1 MADPLSGVYKARQSP
16 RVVVSRTPSGARPGR
31 ANSALSQRFER
42 IATGRTA
49 SRQGPRYW
57 RPEEIGSG
65 VAPPRVPWRRY
76 AGGNWTGVRLMRIV
90 MIGAGYVGLVSGACL
105 ADFGHEVVCV
115 EVDES
120 KVASLREGRVPIY
133 EPGLSELVLANQ
145 AAGRLTF
152 TTSLKAAGRGANA
165 IFIAVGTPSLAEIG
179 SADMR
184 FVHDAAREIAG
195 VIEEFTVVVVK
206 STVPIGAGDEVE
218 RIIAERAPRDRFA
231 VVSNPEFLREGAAIE
246 DFKRPDR
253 VVIGVED
260 DRAREVMREI
270 YQPIESNG
278 GPIVYTSRRSSEMIK
293 YAANVFLAMKVTF
306 INEIA
311 DLCERLGADVLDVS
325 HGIGLDDR
333 IGRRFLNPGP
343 GFGGSC
349 FPKDTLALTKLAA
362 DAKAPI
368 RLVETLVDVND
379 KRKTA
384 MAAKI
389 VAACGGSVAGKRIAV
404 LGLTYKPKTDD
415 MRDAPSLVIV
425 PELQAAG
432 ARVVAYDPEGLRTA
446 KPLLPG
452 VEFADNAYACLKG
465 ADAAV
470 VVTEWDEFRAL
481 DLARVKASLAAP
493 IMVDLRNIYPIKA
506 MKALGFR
513 YVCVGRGFGGEG

>member
-1 MADPLSGVYKARQSP
+1 
-16 RVVVSRTPSGARPGR
+16 
-31 ANSALSQRFER
+31 
-42 IATGRTA
+42 
-49 SRQGPRYW
+49 
-57 RPEEIGSG
+57 
-65 VAPPRVPWRRY
+65 
-76 AGGNWTGVRLMRIV
+76 MRIV
-90 MIGAGYVGLVSGACL
+90 MVGAGYVGLVSGACL

-115 EVDES
+115 EVDEK
-120 KVASLREGRVPIY
+120 KVLGLREGRVPIY

-145 AAGRLTF
+145 AAGRLSF
-152 TTSLKAAGRGANA
+152 TTSLKDAGRGAQA
-165 IFIAVGTPSLAEIG
+165 IFIAVGTPSLAEVG
-179 SADMR
+179 SADMHY
-184 FVHDAAREIAG
+184 VHDAARAIGEI
-195 VIEEFTVVVVK
+195 IEGFTVVVVK

-218 RIIAERAPRDRFA
+218 RIVAKHAPQGSFA

-260 DRAREVMREI
+260 DRARAVMREI
-270 YQPIESNG
+270 YRPIERNG
-278 GPIVYTSRRSSEMIK
+278 GQIVYTSRRSSEMIK

-333 IGRRFLNPGP
+333 IGRKFLNPGP

-362 DAKAPI
+362 EAKAPI

-384 MAAKI
+384 MAVKI
-389 VAACGGSVAGKRIAV
+389 ISACGGSVAGKRIAV

-432 ARVVAYDPEGLRTA
+432 AHVVAYDPEGVRHA

-452 VEFADNAYACLKG
+452 VEFVDSAYACLKG

-470 VVTEWDEFRAL
+470 IVTEWDEFRAL
-481 DLARVKASLAAP
+481 DLVRVKGSLTTP
-493 IMVDLRNIYPIKA
+493 IMIDLRNIYPIET
-506 MKALGFR
+506 MKAHGFR

>member
-1 MADPLSGVYKARQSP
+1 
-16 RVVVSRTPSGARPGR
+16 
-31 ANSALSQRFER
+31 
-42 IATGRTA
+42 
-49 SRQGPRYW
+49 
-57 RPEEIGSG
+57 
-65 VAPPRVPWRRY
+65 
-76 AGGNWTGVRLMRIV
+76 MRIV

-115 EVDES
+115 DTDLK
-120 KVASLREGRVPIY
+120 KVEALRRGQVPIF

-145 AAGRLTF
+145 AAGRLMF
-152 TTSLKAAGRGANA
+152 STSLKEASRGAKA
-165 IFIAVGTPSLAEIG
+165 IFIAVGTPSLAEVG

-184 FVHDAAREIAG
+184 YVYDAARSIAE
-195 VIEEFTVVVVK
+195 VIEDFTVVVVK

-218 RIIAERAPRDRFA
+218 KVIAQTIPRERFA

-246 DFKRPDR
+246 DFKQPDR
-253 VVIGVED
+253 VVVGLD
-260 DRAREVMREI
+260 DERAREVMADI
-270 YQPIESNG
+270 YRPIARVGS
-278 GPIVYTSRRSSEMIK
+278 PIVVTARRSSEMIK

-325 HGIGLDDR
+325 KGIGLDER
-333 IGRRFLNPGP
+333 IGARFLNPGP

-379 KRKTA
+379 KRKVA
-384 MAAKI
+384 MADKVI
-389 VAACGGSVAGKRIAV
+389 NSCGGSVAGKRLAI

-415 MRDAPSLVIV
+415 MRDAPSLVII
-425 PELQAAG
+425 PLLQAAG
-432 ARVVAYDPEGLRTA
+432 AKIVAYDPEGHKMA
-446 KPLLPG
+446 KPLLAG
-452 VEFADNAYACLKG
+452 VDFAESAYACIDG

-481 DLARVKASLAAP
+481 DLARMKQTLKQPVV
-493 IMVDLRNIYPIKA
+493 VDMRNIYEIDR
-506 MKALGFR
+506 MKALGFK
-513 YVCVGRGFGGEG
+513 YVCVGRGLNGEG

>member
-1 MADPLSGVYKARQSP
+1 MADPLNGVYKARQSP

-31 ANSALSQRFER
+31 ANSALSLRFER
-42 IATGRTA
+42 ITTGRTA

-65 VAPPRVPWRRY
+65 VAPPRVPWLRY

-115 EVDES
+115 EVDAT
-120 KVASLREGRVPIY
+120 KVDSLREGRVPIY

-184 FVHDAAREIAG
+184 FVHDAAREIAC
-195 VIEEFTVVVVK
+195 VIEDFTVVVVK

-432 ARVVAYDPEGLRTA
+432 ARVAYDPEGLRTA

-452 VEFADNAYACLKG
+452 VEFADNAYACLEG